1 MRNSQEAEMR
11 LGDAGGASASSAE
24 MGGAPA
30 GLWVLRSCLDFIS

>member
-11 LGDAGGASASSAE
+11 VGDAGGASALQRRE
-24 MGGAPA
+24 EAPA